1 MNEIL
6 LNILSVVVSVIV
18 LPLITLIGTK
28 LIQFI
33 NKKINNAELSK
44 QLETATNI
52 VINAVRSVFQTYV
65 ESLKKE
71 GKFDESSQKI
81 ALAKA
86 IQIAKEQL
94 TEESKS
100 YIEKNYGDLD
110 NWLKVQI
117 EATINILKNK

>member
-6 LNILSVVVSVIV
+6 LNILSVVVSVVV

-52 VINAVRSVFQTYV
+52 ATNAVRSVFQTYV

-71 GKFDESSQKI
+71 GKFDESSQKA
-81 ALAKA
+81 ALTKAILIAKA
-86 IQIAKEQL
+86 QL
-94 TEESKS
+94 TEETKS
-100 YIEKNYGDLD
+100 YIEKIYSDLD

-117 EATINILKNK
+117 EATINLLKNS

>member
-33 NKKINNAELSK
+33 NKKIDNTELSK

-52 VINAVRSVFQTYV
+52 VTNAVRSVFQTYV
-65 ESLKKE
+65 ESLKAE
-71 GKFDESSQKI
+71 GKFDKQSQKLVLTKVTEI
-81 ALAKA
+81 AKA
-86 IQIAKEQL
+86 QL
-94 TEESKS
+94 TEE
-100 YIEKNYGDLD
+100 KNL
-110 NWLKVQI
+110 
-117 EATINILKNK
+117 TS